1 MPDMDGFTLAR
12 AIREQYTAA
21 ALPLMLLTSLDR
33 QSDTDVDLD
42 AAYLRKPVKP
52 SQLQE
57 ALLRVLAQQPLARHR
72 SPENRWD
79 VTMGER
85 QPLRI
90 LMAEDNRVNQ
100 KVILGMLARYG
111 YRADVAGNGLEV
123 LESLH
128 RQPYN
133 VVLMDVEMPEM
144 DGEEATH
151 CIRRQLDLARQPYI
165 IAMTANAFEDQ
176 RKQYLSTGMNDY
188 ISKPVDPAKLVSALE
203 RAWQHTLLQH
213 VSVAHPAGG

>member
-1 MPDMDGFTLAR
+1 MDGFTLAR
-12 AIREQYTAA
+12 TIREQYSST
-21 ALPLMLLTSLDR
+21 ALPLVLLTSLDR
-33 QSDTDVDLD
+33 QRETVGDLD

-57 ALLRVLAQQPLARHR
+57 TLRQVLARQPLAQHR
-72 SPENRWD
+72 SPESRWD
-79 VTMGER
+79 VTLGER
-85 QPLRI
+85 QPLHI
-90 LMAEDNRVNQ
+90 LMAEDNRVNE

-128 RQPYN
+128 RQPYD

-151 CIRRQLDLARQPYI
+151 CIRRQLERARQPYI
-165 IAMTANAFEDQ
+165 VAMTANAFDDQ
-176 RKQYLSTGMNDY
+176 RKQYLNTGMNDY
-188 ISKPVDPAKLVSALE
+188 ISKPVDPAKLVGALH
-203 RAWQHTLLQH
+203 RAWQHAGMLR
-213 VSVAHPAGG
+213 VSVTAPTGR